1 MNLEEMDFAALLDLA
16 DEFRPYLFALILSL
30 VRAYAFMSASQ
41 ILAPTAVP
49 RLARQAAILVI
60 VIPIVP
66 ANLAAARDF
75 DPSIPEFAVFFL
87 KEYALG
93 FLLGYMVAWLFW
105 AVQAAGAFIDNQR
118 GAAIAASIDP
128 SPGVRD
134 VARSQSLFKPRL
146 RDLAFLQ
153 RRRRLPA
160 SCLDLIYQSYVSRP
174 CDARESGGYRRVR
187 RLSSR
192 GCSTRDAL
200 MFVLCA
206 PIKMRDHRSS
216 PSFALL
222 PIVSRFAPQ
231 GAGLYL
237 SRCPLSSH
245 RVSPFLI
252 FYFAHAVAVAA
263 DNADLFRPLNGSH
276 LFDPAGRRRAPRRL
290 SASDLAP
297 GGR

>member
-128 SPGVRD
+128 LQGHETSPLGILF
-134 VARSQSLFKPRL
+134 SQ
-146 RDLAFLQ
+146 AFVTYFFTVGGFL
-153 RRRRLPA
+153 LV
-160 SCLDLIYQSYVSRP
+160 LDLIYQSYVSWP
-174 CDARESGGYRRVR
+174 VT
-187 RLSSR
+187 R
-192 GCSTRDAL
+192 GIPALTDVFPALVLEVFDTGMRL
-200 MFVLCA
+200 MFVLAA
-206 PIKMRDHRSS
+206 PIIAIMFLAE
-216 PSFALL
+216 FALA
-222 PIVSRFAPQ
+222 IVSRFAPQ
-231 GAGLYL
+231 VQVFIIAMPIKSAIAFLI
-237 SRCPLSSH
+237 
-245 RVSPFLI
+245 LI
-252 FYFAHAVAVAA
+252 FYFATMFAVAR
-263 DNADLFRPLNGSH
+263 DNADLFRPLMDRTYAI
-276 LFDPAGRRRAPRRL
+276 LRAGAEL
-290 SASDLAP
+290 LDEFGFDLAP